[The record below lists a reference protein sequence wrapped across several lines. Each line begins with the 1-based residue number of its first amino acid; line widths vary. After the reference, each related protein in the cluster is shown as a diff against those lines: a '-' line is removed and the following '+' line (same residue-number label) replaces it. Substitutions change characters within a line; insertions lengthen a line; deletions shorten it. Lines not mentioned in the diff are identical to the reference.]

1 MIEIQII
8 QEQNKKLN
16 ARNLTPNGTY
26 LPLKAFTIP
35 IPAFVGKAKRAKRNL
50 KPGGMKKPEPMA
62 MQKSQVLSYKSG
74 PGFLINSRS
83 FSIDIRRSL
92 EFFKSMS
99 WSSVCGSFDLSE
111 RYHVMIDARIPLKQK
126 VWLRI
131 WWLYILWLL
140 IDTSTINSPPPTAP
154 SSKLAGQKS
163 LKVEASASGGL
174 PVEIRQIP
182 IDLQQNLQFYLKNIF
197 HSLYCHAK

>member
-1 MIEIQII
+1 MIWIQII

-74 PGFLINSRS
+74 PWFLINSRS

-131 WWLYILWLL
+131 WWLYTIHTMTIDCHFNHKQPAPNRTFLQTRWSKIFEGGGRLL
-140 IDTSTINSPPPTAP
+140 
-154 SSKLAGQKS
+154 LLVG
-163 LKVEASASGGL
+163 
-174 PVEIRQIP
+174 
-182 IDLQQNLQFYLKNIF
+182 
-197 HSLYCHAK
+197 